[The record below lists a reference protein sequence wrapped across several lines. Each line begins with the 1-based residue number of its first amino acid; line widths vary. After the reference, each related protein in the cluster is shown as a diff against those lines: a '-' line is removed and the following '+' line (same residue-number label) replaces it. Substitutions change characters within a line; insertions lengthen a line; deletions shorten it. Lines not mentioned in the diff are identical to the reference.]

1 MRKDEADLVA
11 AGKGAAVEKARDCAR
26 GVEWELN
33 ERRWYVWHEIRTTL
47 RDGAMHENHRLTS
60 IETYFIERTGT
71 KHFGLLIDTGIFQD
85 RPLPYWPGETPE
97 MRRDFL
103 NGIHVNAADFLLVA
117 KYVVFIQAK
126 FHNINDELHD
136 EHIPWE
142 PVIAVLK
149 QAGYTGYLSSEYEG
163 ARDPWRSLEQVR
175 RQHALIRKLERQYDS
190 GR

>member
-1 MRKDEADLVA
+1 M
-11 AGKGAAVEKARDCAR
+11 
-26 GVEWELN
+26 
-33 ERRWYVWHEIRTTL
+33 
-47 RDGAMHENHRLTS
+47 
-60 IETYFIERTGT
+60 
-71 KHFGLLIDTGIFQD
+71 
-85 RPLPYWPGETPE
+85 
-97 MRRDFL
+97 
-103 NGIHVNAADFLLVA
+103 
-117 KYVVFIQAK
+117 VFIQAK